1 MIMIKL
7 VEMENGFIVDMVD
20 DESLMTFN
28 ECNVRRIASTF
39 EEAVATVKKNYDKI
53 LAMRKESAKELEK
66 REKEIAKNKPAKTRR
81 PA

>member
-7 VEMENGFIVDMVD
+7 VEMENGFIVDMMD

-28 ECNVRRIASTF
+28 ECNVRRIANTF
-39 EEAVATVKKNYDKI
+39 EQAMATVKTNYDKI